1 MEVSQT
7 DIKFAETW
15 LAGPFT
21 WPPPFFKSLNT
32 QCNLATAIIQIF
44 HDLISVLATYYT
56 GSMVQAPDPPR
67 GIWDNLPNLT
77 CSTNMKP
84 VPPANGMISTLFHTI
99 WDLIGIN
106 PGYVREF
113 FSNHGT
119 TNVFTIST
127 SMLKCD
133 FQGVTYCSK
142 HRKDLLASIVLILL
156 LYVILYYAA
165 SAIGLSVLGSAI
177 IMVAAFIPLL
187 LWYSYGMAFTC
198 SPMLPTCL
206 LDDVV
211 YTLSALFPL
220 QITFPVELQTSPDCL
235 GDSSKDSCLLRC
247 SEPPVEFTE
256 WRDTLAFGICYTSQA
271 LCTSLAGAIGDKDVL
286 SVKLYATLELLTNA
300 QPSRINASLFCFGV
314 TFVTVIPV
322 ILLLIVGVT
331 VSVYVLY
338 LPCAFAPK
346 LVALIGQ
353 YLVYLHT
360 SSKDD

>member
-1 MEVSQT
+1 
-7 DIKFAETW
+7 
-15 LAGPFT
+15 
-21 WPPPFFKSLNT
+21 
-32 QCNLATAIIQIF
+32 
-44 HDLISVLATYYT
+44 
-56 GSMVQAPDPPR
+56 
-67 GIWDNLPNLT
+67 
-77 CSTNMKP
+77 
-84 VPPANGMISTLFHTI
+84 
-99 WDLIGIN
+99 
-106 PGYVREF
+106 
-113 FSNHGT
+113 
-119 TNVFTIST
+119 
-127 SMLKCD
+127 
-133 FQGVTYCSK
+133 
-142 HRKDLLASIVLILL
+142 
-156 LYVILYYAA
+156 
-165 SAIGLSVLGSAI
+165 
-177 IMVAAFIPLL
+177 MVAAFIPLL

-256 WRDTLAFGICYTSQA
+256 WRDTLAFGICYISQA
-271 LCTSLAGAIGDKDVL
+271 LCTSLAGAIGDKDIL

-338 LPCAFAPK
+338 LPCSFAPK